1 MENKVRYVLKHVLDD
16 LYELGKKTKRGK
28 LKKQMEALTGIKHS
42 YFIHNSKTKVRY
54 EQAVMKF
61 ADFMEENGIKREKH
75 LEKVNTEQLQRLVD
89 SYFKELANQG
99 LSKST
104 IKIHIA
110 ALEKT
115 LEVVRPDIKP
125 FLENDTNRISWWS
138 AGREARKREPYADPE
153 QIRARLKKE
162 HRMIAEAQSIAGFR
176 VREIAKAEVI
186 KEESKVVIHKAKG
199 GRTRE
204 LFFQHRKEDFEKL
217 ADLIQ
222 KLQEMHYEKRLK
234 DYYRDIKNACKA
246 TGQIYNASHAF
257 RHEYAHKRI
266 KELMENKEELR
277 DLLNKY
283 NIDEEKKEAAK
294 HEETRDTAADAVL
307 TQELGHNRLKM
318 SRYYYR

>member
-125 FLENDTNRISWWS
+125 FLEADENRIGWWS
-138 AGREARKREPYADPE
+138 AGRDSRKRGSYVNPE
-153 QIRARLKKE
+153 AIIQRLSE
-162 HRMIAEAQSIAGFR
+162 GDRMIAEAQLIGGFR
-176 VREIAKAEVI
+176 IREIARTEVI
-186 KEESKVVIHKAKG
+186 KDECKIVIHKAKG

-204 LFFQHRKEDFEKL
+204 LDFTHRKEDFERLAQLVEKL
-217 ADLIQ
+217 KEQ
-222 KLQEMHYEKRLK
+222 HYERRLK
-234 DYYRDIKNACKA
+234 EYYRDLKNATKA
-246 TGQIYNASHAF
+246 LGEEYRASHAF
-257 RHEYAHKRI
+257 RYSYAERRI
-266 KELMENKEELR
+266 EKLKQNKEELK
-277 DLLNKY
+277 DLLDKY
-283 NIDEEKKEAAK
+283 KINEDENRED
-294 HEETRDTAADAVL
+294 HVL
-307 TQELGHNRLKM
+307 TQELGHNRVKM